1 MLARTGAAGAY
12 MLNVQ
17 RKTRR
22 MSARELEETKEAVTQ
37 AAPGLRATTSTG
49 AE

>member
-1 MLARTGAAGAY
+1 MLALTVAAGAY

-17 RKTRR
+17 RKTGR
-22 MSARELEETKEAVTQ
+22 MSARELDETTEAMTQ
-37 AAPGLRATTSTG
+37 AAPGLRAKTSTA

>member
-1 MLARTGAAGAY
+1 

-37 AAPGLRATTSTG
+37 AAPGLRATTSTA